1 VSTDKSKSEVI
12 ATKAPIRDLSAHQ
25 ICSRCIYDGDVPKI
39 TFDEEGVCNY
49 CRLAEQLEQEYGT
62 GSEKGEQLF
71 ADIVQEI
78 KAAGKGKKYDCVV
91 GVSGG
96 TDSSYMLFLAVSL
109 GLRPLAVHYDNTWN
123 SAIATE
129 NIRKITK
136 KLQVD
141 LHTHVV
147 DNKESDDI
155 FRAFFLAG
163 VPELDGPTDI
173 ALAEVLYRAANKY
186 GVKYILEG
194 HSFRSEG
201 VSPLG
206 SFYVDGKYIDTIH
219 KTFGKLK
226 MKTFPNMNLYHFMK
240 WTVVKR
246 IRKIRPF
253 WYIAYSK
260 EEARP
265 FLEKEFCWHDYGG
278 HHLENRMSAFMHSYY
293 LPSKFGSDQRNNS
306 LSASARTGKISRADA
321 LHIYGTDPYIEPE
334 LIEYTKKRLGF
345 SDEEFNRLM
354 TLPPKCYRDYKTYK
368 KTFETLRPLFYLLAK
383 ANLVP
388 MSFYIK
394 YTSKNEI

>member
-1 VSTDKSKSEVI
+1 MTTDKLPTMGTVQ
-12 ATKAPIRDLSAHQ
+12 KAPIRNLAAHR
-25 ICSRCIYDGDVPKI
+25 ICSRCIYDESIPKI
-39 TFDEEGVCNY
+39 TFDAEGICNY
-49 CRLAEQLEQEYGT
+49 CRLIEQLEQEYGT
-62 GSEKGEQLF
+62 GSEKGARLF
-71 ADIVQEI
+71 TEIVRKI
-78 KAAGKGKKYDCVV
+78 KEAGKGKKYDCVV

-96 TDSSYMLFLAVSL
+96 TDSSFMLFQAVSL

-129 NIRKITK
+129 NIRKMTK
-136 KLQVD
+136 KLNVD
-141 LHTHVV
+141 LYTHVV
-147 DNKESDDI
+147 HNKESDDI

-173 ALAEVLYRAANKY
+173 ALAEVLYRAANIY

-206 SFYVDGKYIDTIH
+206 SFYVDGKYINTIH
-219 KTFGKLK
+219 KIYGKRK
-226 MKTFPNMNLYHFMK
+226 MKTFPNMSLYHFMK

-253 WYIAYSK
+253 WYLSYSK

-265 FLEKEFCWHDYGG
+265 FLEKEFCWQYYGG
-278 HHLENRMSAFMHSYY
+278 HHLENRMTAFMHSYY
-293 LPSKFGSDQRNNS
+293 LPCKFGHDHRNNS
-306 LSASARTGKISRADA
+306 LSASVRLGKISRADA
-321 LHIYGTDPYIEPE
+321 LEIYSTDSYIEPE
-334 LIEYTKKRLGF
+334 LLEYAKKRLGF
-345 SDEEFNRLM
+345 SDEEFNRM
-354 TLPPKCYRDYKTYK
+354 MALPPKCYLDYKTYK
-368 KTFETLRPLFYLLAK
+368 KTFETMRPLFYLLAK

-394 YTSKNEI
+394 YTSKSEI